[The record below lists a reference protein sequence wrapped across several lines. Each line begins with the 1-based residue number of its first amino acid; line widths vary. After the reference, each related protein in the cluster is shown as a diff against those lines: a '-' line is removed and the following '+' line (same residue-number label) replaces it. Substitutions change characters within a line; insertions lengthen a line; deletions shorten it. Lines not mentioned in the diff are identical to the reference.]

1 MKSLKIY
8 FIPEKPLIL
17 PYAKFEILQGIFYK
31 LLSYN
36 KELSEKVHNMEQS
49 NGRQFKMFCFTDI
62 EGQYTVSGKFLIYS
76 GELKWEIRS
85 FEDSVIDAIVSSLT
99 QSKEFYINSFRC
111 SVIDLNEN
119 VSRALRGENYEIR
132 TSTPIA
138 VYETSSDGY
147 RTYYT
152 PDEDKFYTAV
162 ENNLKMKYLA
172 LYDKE
177 SSGRVIFAKKQG
189 SKTRKCVAFYAGF
202 PVNAYYGD
210 FILNAPP
217 EICDIAYYCGL
228 GAKNSQG
235 FGTIKKTVG
244 GN

>member
-1 MKSLKIY
+1 
-8 FIPEKPLIL
+8 
-17 PYAKFEILQGIFYK
+17 
-31 LLSYN
+31 
-36 KELSEKVHNMEQS
+36 
-49 NGRQFKMFCFTDI
+49 
-62 EGQYTVSGKFLIYS
+62 
-76 GELKWEIRS
+76 
-85 FEDSVIDAIVSSLT
+85 
-99 QSKEFYINSFRC
+99 
-111 SVIDLNEN
+111 
-119 VSRALRGENYEIR
+119 
-132 TSTPIA
+132 
-138 VYETSSDGY
+138 
-147 RTYYT
+147 
-152 PDEDKFYTAV
+152 
-162 ENNLKMKYLA
+162 MKYLA

-210 FILNAPP
+210 FIMNAPP